1 MACKQRA
8 AERVLWASI
17 LASTTEAVFSSSGD
31 RIRAIEADLA
41 VSRRFIASFTSNT
54 NPFLTAVKE
63 GVFAVLVPSDCR
75 ICGDPLT
82 RVSRLPVC
90 HACLKSMAPLRGR
103 LCVICGERVISAGM
117 ATTLGEDQ
125 IRCGLCQRVEQQFE
139 RAVAYGSYEGALR
152 ELIHLLKYGAVR
164 PAAHVL
170 GGMLVEAMA
179 RLEPHFGRPDIPVIP
194 VPLFRRKLRQREFN
208 HAEWIAQAAVKI
220 NGSRFTLQ
228 PELLERKRETV
239 SQTGL
244 TRHQRRE
251 NVRGAFAVTQ
261 PDAVKGR
268 EFLIV
273 DDVFTTGA
281 TVSECARVLRRA
293 GAARVWVAT
302 VARTL
307 KIAELQI
314 EVRLPEDISQSEH
327 DQRIVLAR
335 VSGI

>member
-1 MACKQRA
+1 VQQNLILVSR
-8 AERVLWASI
+8 I
-17 LASTTEAVFSSSGD
+17 LAVTTEAVFSSSGD
-31 RIRAIEADLA
+31 RIRAIEADVA
-41 VSRRFIASFTSNT
+41 VSRPFIASFAGRFRPNRFVNS
-54 NPFLTAVKE
+54 VKE
-63 GVFAVLVPSDCR
+63 GIFAVLFPSDCR

-82 RVSRLPVC
+82 RVSRLPIC
-90 HACLKSMAPLRGR
+90 HACLESMVPITGGT
-103 LCVICGERVISAGM
+103 CVLCGERVLSARI
-117 ATTLGEDQ
+117 ATVLGEDQ
-125 IRCGLCQRVEQQFE
+125 IRCGLCQRVEQPFE

-164 PAAHVL
+164 PAAPVL
-170 GGMLVEAMA
+170 GSMLAEAIA
-179 RLEPHFGRPDIPVIP
+179 RIEPNFGGAEIAVIP

-208 HAEWIAQAAVKI
+208 HAQLIAQAAVKTRR
-220 NGSRFTLQ
+220 GRFHLQ

-251 NVRGAFAVTQ
+251 NVRGAFAVTR
-261 PDAVKGR
+261 PDIVKG
-268 EFLIV
+268 LQVLVV

-281 TVSECARVLRRA
+281 TASECARVLRRA

-314 EVRLPEDISQSEH
+314 EVRLPERSQLEE
-327 DQRIVLAR
+327 DEGIALAR